1 MQKSRVKRVGA
12 LLVGLTLV
20 AAACGDDDDSDSTEA
35 PAESAVEEAEDTA
48 DSMAE
53 EAEDTADSM
62 AEEAEDT
69 ADSMAEDAEATAD
82 SMAEDAE
89 ATADTAGEDEGAA
102 PAAGCESDGVL
113 TIGTI
118 LPVTGDLA
126 FLGPPEIA
134 GAELAVED
142 INAAGGVLG
151 ADVVLEQG
159 DSGDTTTDTANLEV
173 DRLLSAGSDAIIGA
187 ASSAVSKTV
196 IDKITGSCTIQFS
209 PANTSP
215 DFTTYDDNGLYFR
228 TAPSDLLQGR
238 VLADVVL
245 ADGNETASVLY
256 RQESYGI
263 GLAESFRENF
273 EANGGTIDEFLA
285 YAVDTESFDAEVD
298 ALVEADSDAIV
309 VIGFAES
316 ASILTTMNERGI
328 GPNDKAVYGTDGN
341 IGGIGAEL
349 DDPSIISGMRGTEPS
364 VNLSEI
370 TDFTDRLDAAGD
382 MGGVYAYGAETY
394 DAIII
399 TALAAAVAGSDDP
412 SAIAAE
418 INGVTSG
425 GEKCTSYEDCI
436 ALVEA
441 GTDIDYDGLGGP
453 YEFVDA
459 GEPAAASFRIA
470 TYDGGETPNTDLD
483 EYIFAS

>member
-12 LLVGLTLV
+12 LLVGLSLI
-20 AAACGDDDDSDSTEA
+20 AAACGDDDDDEPVEDSTPEA
-35 PAESAVEEAEDTA
+35 EEPAEEPSEEETTDTTEAMDDEDMDEETTETTEAMDDESADTTVAED
-48 DSMAE
+48 DGDG
-53 EAEDTADSM
+53 EA
-62 AEEAEDT
+62 
-69 ADSMAEDAEATAD
+69 
-82 SMAEDAE
+82 
-89 ATADTAGEDEGAA
+89 
-102 PAAGCESDGVL
+102 AAGCDSDGVL

-173 DRLLSAGSDAIIGA
+173 DRLLAAGSDAIMGA

-238 VLADVVL
+238 VLANVVL
-245 ADGNETASVLY
+245 EDGAETASVLY

-263 GLAESFRENF
+263 GLAESFQENF
-273 EANGGTIDEFLA
+273 TANGGVIDEFLA

-298 ALVEADSDAIV
+298 ALVEAGSDAIV

-328 GPNDKAVYGTDGN
+328 GPADVAVYGTDGN

-349 DDPSIISGMRGTEPS
+349 ADPSIIAGMRGTEPS
-364 VNLSEI
+364 VDLTTIS
-370 TDFTDRLDAAGD
+370 DFTDRLDAAGD

-394 DAIII
+394 DSIII
-399 TALAAAVAGSDDP
+399 TALAAAVAGTDDP

-418 INGVTSG
+418 INGVTKD
-425 GEKCTSYEDCI
+425 GEKCTTFADCI
-436 ALVEA
+436 ALVDA

-470 TYDGGETPNTDLD
+470 TYDGEATPNSELD
-483 EYIFAS
+483 EYVFAS

>member
-20 AAACGDDDDSDSTEA
+20 AAACGSDDSGDSSSDTDAATEA
-35 PAESAVEEAEDTA
+35 SEVADSVEAAEDTVTSDVEA
-48 DSMAE
+48 
-53 EAEDTADSM
+53 AEDTVTSDVEA
-62 AEEAEDT
+62 AEST
-69 ADSMAEDAEATAD
+69 DAP
-82 SMAEDAE
+82 
-89 ATADTAGEDEGAA
+89 ADTGGDA
-102 PAAGCESDGVL
+102 AAGGGCETDGVL
-113 TIGTI
+113 TVGTI

-134 GAELAVED
+134 GADLAVVD
-142 INAAGGVLG
+142 INEAGGVLG
-151 ADVVLEQG
+151 AEVVLDQG

-173 DRLLSAGSDAIIGA
+173 DRLLAGGADVVVGA

-238 VLADVVL
+238 VLANVVL
-245 ADGNETASVLY
+245 EDGNETASVLY

-263 GLAESFRENF
+263 GLAESFKENF
-273 EANGGTIDEFLA
+273 EANGGTVDEFLA

-298 ALVEADSDAIV
+298 AIVEADSDAII

-316 ASILTTMNERGI
+316 AGILTTMHERGV
-328 GPNDKAVYGTDGN
+328 GPQDKAVYGVDGN

-349 DDPSIISGMRGTEPS
+349 DDPTIISGMKGTEPS
-364 VNLSEI
+364 VDLTTI

-394 DAIII
+394 DSIII
-399 TALAAAVAGSDDP
+399 VALAAEVAGSDDP

-418 INGVTSG
+418 INGVTKDG
-425 GEKCTSYEDCI
+425 TKCTSFAECLELI
-436 ALVEA
+436 KA
-441 GTDIDYDGLGGP
+441 GEDIDYDGLGGP
-453 YEFVDA
+453 YDFVDA

-470 TYDGGETPNTDLD
+470 TYDGGENPNTDLD
-483 EYIFAS
+483 VYVFAS

>member
-20 AAACGDDDDSDSTEA
+20 AAACGSDDDDSSSTEA
-35 PAESAVEEAEDTA
+35 PAATDE
-48 DSMAE
+48 
-53 EAEDTADSM
+53 
-62 AEEAEDT
+62 
-69 ADSMAEDAEATAD
+69 MAEDETD
-82 SMAEDAE
+82 EMAEDE
-89 ATADTAGEDEGAA
+89 TEGA
-102 PAAGCESDGVL
+102 GCSSDGVL
-113 TIGTI
+113 VIGTI

-126 FLGPPEIA
+126 FLGPPEVA
-134 GAELAVED
+134 GADLAVED

-173 DRLLSAGSDAIIGA
+173 DRLLASGADAIMGA

-196 IDKITGSCTIQFS
+196 IDKITGSCVVQFS

-238 VLADVVL
+238 VLADLVL
-245 ADGNETASVLY
+245 GDGNETASVLY

-263 GLAESFRENF
+263 GLAESFQENF
-273 EANGGTIDEFLA
+273 EANGGVVDEFLA

-298 ALVEADSDAIV
+298 AMVEAGSDAIV

-316 ASILTTMNERGI
+316 AGILTTMHERGI
-328 GPNDKAVYGTDGN
+328 GPNDTNVYGVDGN

-349 DDPSIISGMRGTEPS
+349 DDPSIIAGMKGTEPS
-364 VNLSEI
+364 VDLSTI
-370 TDFTDRLDAAGD
+370 TDFTDRLEAAGD

-394 DAIII
+394 DSTVIV
-399 TALAAAVAGSDDP
+399 ALAVEVAGSDDA
-412 SAIAAE
+412 SVYALE
-418 INGVTSG
+418 INGVTKD
-425 GEKCTSYEDCI
+425 GEKCTTFAECKELID
-436 ALVEA
+436 A
-441 GTDIDYDGLGGP
+441 GTDIDYDGIGGP

-470 TYDGGETPNTDLD
+470 TYDGSDTPNTDLD
-483 EYIFAS
+483 LYVFAS